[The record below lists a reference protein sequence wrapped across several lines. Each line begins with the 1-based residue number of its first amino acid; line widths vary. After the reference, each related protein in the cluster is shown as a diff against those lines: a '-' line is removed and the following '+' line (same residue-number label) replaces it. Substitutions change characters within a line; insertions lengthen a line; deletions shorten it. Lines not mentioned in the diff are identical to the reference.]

1 MRVDAINHVSQL
13 YKPSSTK
20 KAGRTEGLQKKDAY
34 EISQSAKDYQVAK
47 KAIAQTPDVREEKVA
62 QIKEALSSGTYN
74 VSSQEIA
81 EKMVSNYFDFSI

>member
-13 YKPSSTK
+13 YKPTK
-20 KAGRTEGLQKKDAY
+20 TEKVGKTTEYSKKDSY

-47 KAIAQTPDVREEKVA
+47 NAVSKVDDVRQDKVD
-62 QIKEALSSGTYN
+62 QMKEALASGTYN

-81 EKMVSNYFDFSI
+81 DKIVTKYFDFLA

>member
-13 YKPSSTK
+13 YKPANAKKTG
-20 KAGRTEGLQKKDAY
+20 KAGEIGKQDAY

-47 KAIAQTPDVREEKVA
+47 KAVAEAPEIRGEEVA
-62 QIKEALSSGTYN
+62 RLKEALSSGTYN

-81 EKMVSNYFDFSI
+81 EKMVSSLFNFQI